1 MTKTILKTAALL
13 APDRTA
19 RWAARRFLTPRPL
32 KVREEE
38 AAVLETATRGEWLE
52 NSELRLRALVW
63 EGDGPTVLLVHGWNG
78 NVGQMTPFVAPLRAR
93 GFRVVAH
100 SAPAHGESA
109 GTLSHVPIMARA
121 VAAMA
126 RRYGPL
132 HAIVAHSVGA
142 TAAARAVQCGVPVRR
157 LALVAPATGPA
168 RWVAKFTAAAGMAR
182 IGPRVVTAVEE
193 LAGIRLADLELAA
206 IGRALDVPV
215 LAVHDKD
222 DPLVPLPDATHAVA
236 AMRDGGLVVTSGL
249 GHFRILRERAIVREV
264 TAFVEHGASA
274 PAGAS
279 ATEVLGTAA

>member
-1 MTKTILKTAALL
+1 
-13 APDRTA
+13 
-19 RWAARRFLTPRPL
+19 
-32 KVREEE
+32 
-38 AAVLETATRGEWLE
+38 
-52 NSELRLRALVW
+52 
-63 EGDGPTVLLVHGWNG
+63 
-78 NVGQMTPFVAPLRAR
+78 
-93 GFRVVAH
+93 
-100 SAPAHGESA
+100 
-109 GTLSHVPIMARA
+109 
-121 VAAMA
+121 
-126 RRYGPL
+126 
-132 HAIVAHSVGA
+132 
-142 TAAARAVQCGVPVRR
+142 
-157 LALVAPATGPA
+157 
-168 RWVAKFTAAAGMAR
+168 MAR